1 MKRKQSQRCFRIFL
15 LGVFLVPVIHRSVA
29 ESIHSEAQAQGTQ
42 LTSISTSHD
51 FDFLI
56 GNWVVH
62 HRKLKHRLAHSDDWE
77 TFSGTCEMRTLLDG
91 LANVDDNLL
100 EVPEGTY
107 RAASLRAFDP
117 ATKMWSI
124 WWLDSRHPSQLDVPV
139 VGGFRDGVGT
149 FFANDT
155 WEGRPIRVRFIWFD
169 ITQDSARWQQA
180 FSLDDGKTWETNWIM
195 DFTRA
200 VYERD
205 AGISTAKH
213 H

>member
-1 MKRKQSQRCFRIFL
+1 MFL
-15 LGVFLVPVIHRSVA
+15 LGVFIVPVIHRSVA
-29 ESIHSEAQAQGTQ
+29 ESIHSEAQAQGAQ
-42 LTSISTSHD
+42 LASISTSHD

-56 GNWVVH
+56 GKWVVH

-77 TFSGTCEMRTLLDG
+77 MFSGTCEMRTLLDG
-91 LANVDDNLL
+91 SANVDDNLL
-100 EVPEGTY
+100 QAPEGMY
-107 RAASLRAFDP
+107 CAASLRAFDL

-124 WWLDSRHPSQLDVPV
+124 WWLDSRHPTQLDVPV

-169 ITQDSARWQQA
+169 ITQNSARWQQA

-200 VYERD
+200 AYKRD
-205 AGISTAKH
+205 AGTSTAEH